1 MNQFEARLEIK
12 RKLERE
18 LISFVDVERIK
29 GYGEYNEAIKNN
41 DDEFWYDLRDEWIE
55 ELNDRLNDT
64 LIVYGYAHGL
74 QLACALGYWNWEG
87 KPHIKNG
94 EDLGFY
100 ASKDYVYEEGLI
112 YDVIDELLK
121 THFNIE
127 LNN

>member
-29 GYGEYNEAIKNN
+29 GYGNTDE
-41 DDEFWYDLRDEWIE
+41 EFWYDIRDEWIE

-64 LIVYGYAHGL
+64 LRIYGYAHGL
-74 QLACALGYWNWEG
+74 QLANALGYWNWEG
-87 KPHIKNG
+87 KPEIKNG

-112 YDVIDELLK
+112 YDVIDECLLK
-121 THFNIE
+121 HFNVE